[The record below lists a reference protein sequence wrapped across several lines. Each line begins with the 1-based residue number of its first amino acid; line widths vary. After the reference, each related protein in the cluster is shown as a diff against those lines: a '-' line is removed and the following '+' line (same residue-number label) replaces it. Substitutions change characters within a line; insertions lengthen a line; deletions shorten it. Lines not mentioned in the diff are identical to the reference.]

1 MISLLVL
8 LLAQPVPEDSI
19 LKLFDQVAHPYLKYQ
34 DLKEPS
40 REALVELGSEAA
52 RVLMTK
58 MRSRNARELHGL
70 EDVLED
76 IGEAALPHL
85 HEATGDTCGR
95 ARRLA
100 VRILGKIGSPASIP
114 HILPFLD
121 DTSWKARSVA
131 VEALGDIGD
140 PSTLD
145 ALLERARDPVEEVRG
160 QAAHALSFFP
170 GRRSHA
176 MLFRL
181 LSDDRAR
188 VRYAAFTSLE
198 EMEDGPPVPHIAR
211 AALNGSGFGRA
222 LALRLLRSRPNH
234 PLSKQTVLDGLRD
247 PDWRIRVEAAQA
259 LQSFDLSTPDWAE
272 IAFQAGRE
280 SDPLASLAMKE
291 LLKTR

>member
-131 VEALGDIGD
+131 EASRITCISLKGLPG
-140 PSTLD
+140 S
-145 ALLERARDPVEEVRG
+145 RG
-160 QAAHALSFFP
+160 MTIQS
-170 GRRSHA
+170 RS
-176 MLFRL
+176 MC
-181 LSDDRAR
+181 
-188 VRYAAFTSLE
+188 
-198 EMEDGPPVPHIAR
+198 
-211 AALNGSGFGRA
+211 
-222 LALRLLRSRPNH
+222 SREK
-234 PLSKQTVLDGLRD
+234 SW
-247 PDWRIRVEAAQA
+247 WRI
-259 LQSFDLSTPDWAE
+259 
-272 IAFQAGRE
+272 AGTGTFVSPSSCSWMAGSRRIMRN
-280 SDPLASLAMKE
+280 S
-291 LLKTR
+291 